1 MIITNWMDSKL
12 DGQHCYHSPL
22 QTGRI
27 QKNMDNVHSLKDPN
41 IRMILKHQV
50 PMSPSEPAEPFLELF
65 VR

>member
-1 MIITNWMDSKL
+1 MDNIATIAPYKL
-12 DGQHCYHSPL
+12 DGFK
-22 QTGRI
+22 
-27 QKNMDNVHSLKDPN
+27 KNMDNVHSLKDPN